1 MLALASR
8 RRRSVSAEQLLAT
21 LVEHS
26 IPARRLL
33 RELGVDPAL
42 VRR

>member
-1 MLALASR
+1 VTS
-8 RRRSVSAEQLLAT
+8 EQLLAT
-21 LVEHS
+21 LAEHS
-26 IPARRLL
+26 ITAQRLL